1 MPAITVCSMA
11 PPVRRRGGEVGRAT
25 CGPLRAVQRWRMQ
38 SWPWRAHELG
48 RSRAMEHGDWVE
60 AVWEEREGYD
70 IYLYYFFSILKTILY
85 LYYFKSSI

>member
-1 MPAITVCSMA
+1 MA

-38 SWPWRAHELG
+38 SWPWRAHERG

-60 AVWEEREGYD
+60 AVWEERG
-70 IYLYYFFSILKTILY
+70 IRHLSILLFSILKTTLY
-85 LYYFKSSI
+85 LYYFKSSS